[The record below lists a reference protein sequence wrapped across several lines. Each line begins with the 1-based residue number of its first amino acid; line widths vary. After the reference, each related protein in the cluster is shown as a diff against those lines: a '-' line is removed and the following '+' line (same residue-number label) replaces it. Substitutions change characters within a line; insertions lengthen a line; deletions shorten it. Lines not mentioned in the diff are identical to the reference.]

1 MASDSS
7 RPRTTTNVGGAA
19 VTRRVRERHR
29 GGDSPP
35 NQAGEESSL
44 ARTDA
49 DELGGGRGEVGL
61 WALRGGLDGERGEG
75 TGGVTL
81 PPGAQDIARARYDR
95 ELLAV
100 LEEEQAAEGAR
111 EAVLATAKAR
121 AKAARAGRGTNN
133 NERISSAV
141 TEGGD
146 PQIGTAPSEIPNPVD
161 RERVAQEE
169 EWSAPEGGHTR
180 SMEGSGAADEDPNR
194 VAQEGQRAPGGGRST
209 EGLGVPDE
217 VPVDD
222 ERTRT
227 AQEVAVAVA
236 AAEAEAKQLE
246 KELARE
252 RRAASQRIMRV
263 SGAYEDALREL
274 SEQPYYAQGS
284 TPNRPLG

>member
-35 NQAGEESSL
+35 NQAGEEASL

-49 DELGGGRGEVGL
+49 DELGGERREVGL
-61 WALRGGLDGERGEG
+61 LALRGGSDGGRGEG
-75 TGGVTL
+75 TGVSTL

-121 AKAARAGRGTNN
+121 AKAARARRGTDNS
-133 NERISSAV
+133 ERISSAV

-169 EWSAPEGGHTR
+169 EWPAPEGGHTR

-194 VAQEGQRAPGGGRST
+194 VAQEGQRAPGGDRST

-227 AQEVAVAVA
+227 AQEVAVA